1 MSHLKR
7 ALVFILLSLLLPI
20 FGHGQTTPAP
30 LQLETIMLG
39 PAFVGHL
46 PENPRWS
53 ADGQWLYFDWQR
65 DSMRSAQP
73 HGYELSSG
81 QTRALTE
88 AERQLLP
95 GSERI
100 YSRDRSKSVFSK
112 GGDLFLTNHR
122 NGATQQITN
131 TLAGERL
138 QGFSADEQYVLF
150 EIDNNLFSWSLT
162 NGSLRQ
168 HSDFKSGNESSS
180 PKSSTQ
186 AAWLERDQLEMFEVL
201 RERKSKTD
209 SSKALAERLAAK
221 RPKAIYTGKNRLS
234 SQRLSPDLRF
244 VHYQLYPASDE
255 TATVVPDYVTE
266 SGYTD
271 PRRARSK
278 VGGEPKGGQY
288 WLYDTQRDTAYR
300 LDFKQLPGIYQK
312 PAYLRD
318 YLKAGQTW
326 VDTFS
331 QPRELRFL
339 PPVFSEDGQ
348 TCLLEIRSIDNK
360 DRWLVLLDAVNG
372 QLQTVSHERNEA
384 WIGGPAATFASKG
397 FINNQQLWFLSE
409 KTGYS
414 HLYRYDLPSQKTTA
428 LSSGNFEVL
437 KAELSNNRQHF
448 YLHANKKGPHEQ
460 HFYRLRIA
468 DSSWTALTTQK
479 GKHEVV
485 LSPDESQMAILFSA
499 SNQPTE
505 LYLAPNKAGVT
516 AKQLTRST
524 TEAFQAYNWRQP
536 EIIRFAAADGALVPA
551 RLYTPANGK
560 SNGAAVIFVHGAGY
574 LQNVHHWWSQYYRE
588 YMFHHLLSD
597 MGYTVLDIDYRGS
610 AGYGADWRTAIYRH
624 MGGKDLSDQVDG
636 ARYLVQQH
644 GIDSQR
650 IGIYGGSYGGFITLM
665 ALTTQPGVFASGA
678 ALRSVA
684 DWAHYNQGYTSNI
697 LNLPHTDSLAYRR
710 SSPIYHAEGLQG
722 ELLMLHGMVDMNV
735 HFQDVVRFSQRLIE
749 LRKDQWELAV
759 FPLEDHGFVESSSW
773 IDEYKRILKL
783 FERTLNP

>member
-1 MSHLKR
+1 
-7 ALVFILLSLLLPI
+7 
-20 FGHGQTTPAP
+20 
-30 LQLETIMLG
+30 MLG
-39 PAFVGHL
+39 PDFVGHL

-53 ADGQWLYFDWQR
+53 ADGKWLYFDWQR

-88 AERQLLP
+88 GERYLLP

-100 YSRDRSKSVFSK
+100 YNRDRSKSVFSK

-138 QGFSADEQYVLF
+138 QGFSSDEQYVLF
-150 EIDNNLFSWSLT
+150 EADNNLFSWSVA
-162 NGSLRQ
+162 NGSIRQ
-168 HSDFKSGNESSS
+168 HSDFKSGNQSSS
-180 PKSSTQ
+180 PKPSTQ
-186 AAWLERDQLEMFEVL
+186 AAWLERDQLEMFEVV

-278 VGGEPKGGQY
+278 VGGEPKGGAY
-288 WLYDTQRDTAYR
+288 WLYDTQRDTTYS

-312 PAYLRD
+312 PTYLRD
-318 YLKAGQTW
+318 YLKAGETW

-331 QPRELRFL
+331 LPRELRFL
-339 PPVFSEDGQ
+339 PAVFSEDGQ
-348 TCLLEIRSIDNK
+348 ACLLDIRSVDNK
-360 DRWLVLLDAVNG
+360 DRWLVLLNAVTG
-372 QLQTVSHERNEA
+372 QVQIVSHERNEA
-384 WIGGPAATFASKG
+384 WIGGPAAAFASKG

-468 DSSWTALTTQK
+468 DSSWMALTTQK

-505 LYLAPNKAGVT
+505 LFLAPNKAGAT
-516 AKQLTRST
+516 AKQLTSST
-524 TEAFQAYNWRQP
+524 TMAFQAYNWRQP
-536 EIIRFAAADGALVPA
+536 EIIRFAAADGAQVPA
-551 RLYTPANGK
+551 RLYSPAKGK

-759 FPLEDHGFVESSSW
+759 FPMEDHGFVESSSW
-773 IDEYKRILKL
+773 IDEYKRILRL
-783 FERTLNP
+783 FERSLNP

>member
-1 MSHLKR
+1 MSQLLR
-7 ALVFILLSLLLPI
+7 ALVFIPLSLILPI
-20 FGHGQTTPAP
+20 FGHGQATTAP
-30 LQLETIMLG
+30 LQLETIMRG
-39 PAFVGHL
+39 PDFIGHL

-53 ADGQWLYFDWQR
+53 AGGRVLYFDWQR

-73 HGYELSSG
+73 HGYTLSNG
-81 QTRALTE
+81 RTWLLNDQE
-88 AERQLLP
+88 NQLLP
-95 GSERI
+95 SSEPV
-100 YSRDRSKSVFSK
+100 YTRDRSKSVYSSQ
-112 GGDLFLTNHR
+112 GDLFLTNHR

-131 TLAGERL
+131 TLASERL
-138 QGFSADEQYVLF
+138 QGLSADEQYVLF
-150 EIDNNLFSWSLT
+150 EIDNNLFSWSVA
-162 NGSLRQ
+162 NGNIRQ
-168 HSDFKSGNESSS
+168 HSHFKSGTETSS
-180 PKSSTQ
+180 PKPSTQ
-186 AAWLERDQLEMFEVL
+186 AAWLERDQLELFEVL
-201 RERKSKTD
+201 RERKSKID

-234 SQRLSPDLRF
+234 SQRLSPDMRF

-288 WLYDTQRDTAYR
+288 WLYDTQRDTAYQ

-312 PAYLRD
+312 PAYLRE
-318 YLKAGQTW
+318 YLTAGQTW
-326 VDTFS
+326 VDTTT

-339 PPVFSEDGQ
+339 PPVFSPNGQ
-348 TCLLEIRSIDNK
+348 QILLDIRAIDNK
-360 DRWLVLLDAVNG
+360 DRWLVLLDAATG
-372 QLQTVSHERNEA
+372 KLQTILRERNEA
-384 WIGGPAATFASKG
+384 WIGGPAAAFASKG
-397 FINNQQLWFLSE
+397 FIDNQRLWYLSE

-414 HLYRYDLPSQKTTA
+414 HLYLYELPSQKTTA

-437 KAELSNNRQHF
+437 QVQLSNDQQYF
-448 YLHANKKGPHEQ
+448 YVHANKTGPHEQ

-468 DSSWTALTTQK
+468 NQIWTALTSQK

-485 LSPDESQMAILFSA
+485 LSPDETQMAILFSA

-505 LYLAPNKAGVT
+505 LFLAPTKAPQNRQ
-516 AKQLTRST
+516 QLTQST
-524 TEAFQAYNWRQP
+524 TEAFRAHPWRQP
-536 EIIRFAAADGALVPA
+536 EIVRFIAADSAQVPA
-551 RLYTPANGK
+551 RLYKPTN
-560 SNGAAVIFVHGAGY
+560 SNGAAIIFVHGAGY

-610 AGYGADWRTAIYRH
+610 AGYGGDWRTAIYRH

-644 GIDSQR
+644 GIDAQR

-710 SSPIYHAEGLQG
+710 SSPIYHAQGLQG

-749 LRKDQWELAV
+749 LRKDRWELAV

-773 IDEYKRILKL
+773 IDEYKRILRL
-783 FERTLNP
+783 FERSLKP